1 MWPVMS
7 QAFGSMCTQA
17 RVAFPDCAR
26 GASGNSRP
34 TDASVRESQVSSC
47 AARERRR
54 LCIGRKSSSTMLR
67 PAPRNTSRAGT
78 PSVVPS
84 AERAA
89 SKTDFMSLDIQ
100 SFSFRIVMSGTANSC
115 LHRPAIVENA
125 NDLADAVGPVFALG
139 QGDAVAQHLTLR
151 GGIHPAL

>member
-1 MWPVMS
+1 MIRRPPIS
-7 QAFGSMCTQA
+7 TRTHPLFPCTTLF
-17 RVAFPDCAR
+17 R
-26 GASGNSRP
+26 
-34 TDASVRESQVSSC
+34 
-47 AARERRR
+47 
-54 LCIGRKSSSTMLR
+54 SSSTMLR

-125 NDLADAVGPVFALG
+125 NDLADAVGPVFDLG
-139 QGDAVAQHLTLR
+139 QGDAVAQHRSEEHTSELQSLMR
-151 GGIHPAL
+151 ISYAVFCLKKKHNNQQ

>member
-1 MWPVMS
+1 MIRRPPIS
-7 QAFGSMCTQA
+7 TRTHPLFPCTTLF
-17 RVAFPDCAR
+17 R
-26 GASGNSRP
+26 
-34 TDASVRESQVSSC
+34 
-47 AARERRR
+47 
-54 LCIGRKSSSTMLR
+54 SSSTMLR

-125 NDLADAVGPVFALG
+125 NDLADAVGPVFDLG
-139 QGDAVAQHLTLR
+139 QGDAVAQHWTHR
-151 GGIHPAL
+151 GGSHPARSEEHTSELQSLMRISYDVF